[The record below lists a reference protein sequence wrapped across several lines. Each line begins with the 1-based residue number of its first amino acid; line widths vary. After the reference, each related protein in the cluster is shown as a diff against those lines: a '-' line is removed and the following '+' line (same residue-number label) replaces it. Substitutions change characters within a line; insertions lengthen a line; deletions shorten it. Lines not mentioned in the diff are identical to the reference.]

1 MKVLIAIDSFKGSLS
16 SLEAG
21 RAAERGILR
30 AVPDAVTVV
39 KPLADGGE
47 GTAEALITGMGGR
60 AQSVAVHD
68 PLGREI
74 TAEYGI
80 LPDETA
86 VMEMAAAAGLTL
98 IGENERDIMAAST
111 YGVGEMIADAV
122 RRGCRE
128 FIIGI
133 GGSVTN
139 DGGAGCLQALGFG
152 LFDSKGEPISRGAG
166 GLADL
171 AEITADNLL
180 PELRDCRFRV
190 ACDVKNPLCG
200 ENGCSRVFA
209 PQKGAAEEDIP
220 LMDGWLRHYG
230 ELMKGTFPQADPNC
244 EGAGAAGGMGF
255 ALMFA
260 LGAELR
266 SGAELVMEAVAMEQ
280 AVQQADIVV
289 TGEGCLDGQTAMGKA
304 PAAMAALAKKHGK
317 PVIAFGGAVGRG
329 AELLRDKG
337 IDACFC
343 IQTRPCSLAEAMVRE
358 NAAENLSK
366 TAEQVFS
373 TIKIVGSL
381 SNIRNL

>member
-1 MKVLIAIDSFKGSLS
+1 MKVLIAIDSFKGSLT

-30 AVPDAVTVV
+30 AMHGADVTV

-60 AQSVAVHD
+60 GQSVTVHD

-80 LPDETA
+80 LPDGTA

-98 IGENERDIMAAST
+98 LGEDERDIMAAST
-111 YGVGEMIADAV
+111 CGVGEMIADAV
-122 RRGCRE
+122 SKGCRD

-133 GGSVTN
+133 GGSAAN
-139 DGGAGCLQALGFG
+139 DGGAGCLQVLGFG
-152 LFDSKGEPISRGAG
+152 LFDGNGVPISRGAR

-171 AEITADNLL
+171 AEITADGALH
-180 PELRDCRFRV
+180 ELRDCRFRV

-200 ENGCSRVFA
+200 EKGCSRVFA
-209 PQKGAAEEDIP
+209 PQKGADAEDIP
-220 LMDGWLRHYG
+220 LMDGWLGHYA
-230 ELMKGTFPQADPNC
+230 ETMKRTFPQADPNC

-304 PAAMAALAKKHGK
+304 PAVLAALAKKYGK
-317 PVIAFGGAVGRG
+317 PVLAFGGAVGRG
-329 AELLRDKG
+329 AELLREKG
-337 IDACFC
+337 IDACFS
-343 IQTRPCSLAEAMVRE
+343 IQTRPCTLAEAMDSRT
-358 NAAENLSK
+358 AAENLSK
-366 TAEQVFS
+366 TAEQVFC
-373 TIKIVGSL
+373 TVKIAS
-381 SNIRNL
+381 S

>member
-1 MKVLIAIDSFKGSLS
+1 MKVLIAIDSFKGSLT

-30 AVPDAVTVV
+30 AMPDADVTV

-60 AQSVAVHD
+60 TQSVTVHD

-80 LPDETA
+80 LPDGTA

-98 IGENERDIMAAST
+98 LGEDERDIMSAST
-111 YGVGEMIADAV
+111 CGVGEMIADAV
-122 RRGCRE
+122 SRGCRD

-133 GGSVTN
+133 GGSATN

-152 LFDSKGEPISRGAG
+152 LFDGNGAPISRGAM

-171 AEITADNLL
+171 AEITADSALH
-180 PELRDCRFRV
+180 ELRDCRFRV
-190 ACDVKNPLCG
+190 ACDVKNPLFG
-200 ENGCSRVFA
+200 EKGCSRVFA

-220 LMDGWLRHYG
+220 LMDGWLGHYA
-230 ELMKGTFPQADPNC
+230 ETMKRTFPQADPNC

-304 PAAMAALAKKHGK
+304 PAVLAALAKKYGK
-317 PVIAFGGAVGRG
+317 PVLAFGGAVGRG
-329 AELLRDKG
+329 AELLREKG
-337 IDACFC
+337 IDACFS
-343 IQTRPCSLAEAMVRE
+343 IQTRPCTLAEAMDSRT
-358 NAAENLSK
+358 AAENLSK
-366 TAEQVFS
+366 TAEQVFC
-373 TIKIVGSL
+373 TVKIAS
-381 SNIRNL
+381 S

>member
-1 MKVLIAIDSFKGSLS
+1 MKVLIAIDSFKGSLT

-30 AVPDAVTVV
+30 AMHGADVTV

-60 AQSVAVHD
+60 GQSVTVHD

-80 LPDETA
+80 LPDGTA

-98 IGENERDIMAAST
+98 LGEDERDIMSAST

-122 RRGCRE
+122 RKGCRD

-133 GGSVTN
+133 GGSATN

-152 LFDSKGEPISRGAG
+152 LFDGNGAPISRGAR

-171 AEITADNLL
+171 AEITADGALH
-180 PELRDCRFRV
+180 ELRDCRFRV

-220 LMDGWLRHYG
+220 LMDGWLGHYA
-230 ELMKGTFPQADPNC
+230 ETMKRTFPQADPNC

-304 PAAMAALAKKHGK
+304 PAVLAALAKKYGK
-317 PVIAFGGAVGRG
+317 PVLAFGGAVGRG
-329 AELLRDKG
+329 AELLREKG
-337 IDACFC
+337 IDACFS
-343 IQTRPCSLAEAMVRE
+343 IQTRPCTLAEAMNSE
-358 NAAENLSK
+358 TAAENLSK
-366 TAEQVFS
+366 TAEQVFC
-373 TIKIVGSL
+373 TVKIAS
-381 SNIRNL
+381 S

>member
-1 MKVLIAIDSFKGSLS
+1 MKVLIAIDSFKGSLT

-30 AVPDAVTVV
+30 AMPDADVTV

-60 AQSVAVHD
+60 TQSVTVHD

-80 LPDETA
+80 LPDGTA

-98 IGENERDIMAAST
+98 LGEEERDIMSAST
-111 YGVGEMIADAV
+111 CGVGEMIADAV
-122 RRGCRE
+122 SRGCRE

-133 GGSVTN
+133 GGSATN

-152 LFDSKGEPISRGAG
+152 LFDGNGAPISRGAR

-171 AEITADNLL
+171 AEITADGALH
-180 PELRDCRFRV
+180 ELRDCRFRV

-200 ENGCSRVFA
+200 DNGCSRVFA

-220 LMDGWLRHYG
+220 LMDGWLSRYA
-230 ELMKGTFPQADPNC
+230 ETMKRTFPQADPNC

-304 PAAMAALAKKHGK
+304 PAVLAALAKKYGK
-317 PVIAFGGAVGRG
+317 PVLAFGGAVGRG
-329 AELLRDKG
+329 AELLREKG
-337 IDACFC
+337 IDACFS
-343 IQTRPCSLAEAMVRE
+343 IQTRPCTLAEAMNSRT
-358 NAAENLSK
+358 AAENLSK
-366 TAEQVFS
+366 TAEQVFC
-373 TIKIVGSL
+373 TVKIAS
-381 SNIRNL
+381 S

>member
-1 MKVLIAIDSFKGSLS
+1 MKVLIAIDSFKGSLT

-30 AVPDAVTVV
+30 AMPNADVTV

-60 AQSVAVHD
+60 TQSVTVHD

-80 LPDETA
+80 MPDGTA

-98 IGENERDIMAAST
+98 LGEEERDIMSAST
-111 YGVGEMIADAV
+111 CGVGEMIADAV
-122 RRGCRE
+122 RKGCRD

-133 GGSVTN
+133 GGSATN
-139 DGGAGCLQALGFG
+139 DGGAGCLQALGIG
-152 LFDSKGEPISRGAG
+152 LYDGNGAPISCGAR

-171 AEITADNLL
+171 AEITADGALH
-180 PELRDCRFRV
+180 ELRDCRFRV

-200 ENGCSRVFA
+200 EKGCSRVFA

-220 LMDGWLRHYG
+220 LMDGWLGHYA
-230 ELMKGTFPQADPNC
+230 ETMKRTFPQADPNC

-304 PAAMAALAKKHGK
+304 PAVLAALAKKYGK
-317 PVIAFGGAVGRG
+317 PVLAFGGAVGRG
-329 AELLRDKG
+329 AELLREKG
-337 IDACFC
+337 IDACFS
-343 IQTRPCSLAEAMVRE
+343 IQTRPCTLAEAMNSE
-358 NAAENLSK
+358 TAAENLSK
-366 TAEQVFS
+366 TAEQVFC
-373 TIKIVGSL
+373 TVKIAS
-381 SNIRNL
+381 S

>member
-1 MKVLIAIDSFKGSLS
+1 MKVLIAIDSFKGSLT

-30 AVPDAVTVV
+30 AMPDADVTV

-60 AQSVAVHD
+60 GQSVTVHD

-80 LPDETA
+80 LPDGTA

-98 IGENERDIMAAST
+98 LGEDERDIMSAST
-111 YGVGEMIADAV
+111 CGVGEMIADAV
-122 RRGCRE
+122 RKGCRD

-133 GGSVTN
+133 GGSATN

-152 LFDSKGEPISRGAG
+152 LFDGNGAPISRGAR

-171 AEITADNLL
+171 AEITADGALH
-180 PELRDCRFRV
+180 ELRDCRFRV

-200 ENGCSRVFA
+200 EKGCSRVFA
-209 PQKGAAEEDIP
+209 PQKGADAEDIP
-220 LMDGWLRHYG
+220 LMDGWLGHYA
-230 ELMKGTFPQADPNC
+230 ETMKRTFPQADPNC

-304 PAAMAALAKKHGK
+304 PVVMAALAKKYGK
-317 PVIAFGGAVGRG
+317 PVLAFGGAVGRG
-329 AELLRDKG
+329 AELLREKG
-337 IDACFC
+337 IDACFS
-343 IQTRPCSLAEAMVRE
+343 IQTRPCTLAEAMNSE
-358 NAAENLSK
+358 TAAENLSK
-366 TAEQVFS
+366 TAEQVFCAV
-373 TIKIVGSL
+373 KIVS
-381 SNIRNL
+381 S

>member
-1 MKVLIAIDSFKGSLS
+1 MKVLIAIDSFKGSLT

-30 AVPDAVTVV
+30 AMPDADVTV

-60 AQSVAVHD
+60 TQSVTVHD

-80 LPDETA
+80 LPDGTA

-98 IGENERDIMAAST
+98 LGEDERDIMSAST
-111 YGVGEMIADAV
+111 CGVGEMIADAV
-122 RRGCRE
+122 RKGCRD

-133 GGSVTN
+133 GGSATN

-152 LFDSKGEPISRGAG
+152 LFDGNGAPISRGAR

-171 AEITADNLL
+171 AEITADGALH
-180 PELRDCRFRV
+180 ELRDCRFRV

-200 ENGCSRVFA
+200 EKGCSRVFA
-209 PQKGAAEEDIP
+209 PQKGADAEDIP
-220 LMDGWLRHYG
+220 LMDGWLGHYA
-230 ELMKGTFPQADPNC
+230 ETMKRTFPQADPNC

-304 PAAMAALAKKHGK
+304 PVVMAALAKKYGK
-317 PVIAFGGAVGRG
+317 PVLAFGGAVGRG
-329 AELLRDKG
+329 AELLCEKG
-337 IDACFC
+337 IDACFS
-343 IQTRPCSLAEAMVRE
+343 IQTRPCTLAEAMDSRT
-358 NAAENLSK
+358 AAENLLK
-366 TAEQVFS
+366 TAEQVFC
-373 TIKIVGSL
+373 TVKIAS
-381 SNIRNL
+381 S

>member
-1 MKVLIAIDSFKGSLS
+1 MKVLIAIDSFKGSLT

-30 AVPDAVTVV
+30 AMHGADVTV

-60 AQSVAVHD
+60 GQSVTVHD

-80 LPDETA
+80 LPDGTA

-98 IGENERDIMAAST
+98 LGEDERDIMSAST

-122 RRGCRE
+122 RKGCRD

-133 GGSVTN
+133 GGSATN

-152 LFDSKGEPISRGAG
+152 LFDGNGAPISRGAR

-171 AEITADNLL
+171 AEITADGALH
-180 PELRDCRFRV
+180 ELRDCRFRV

-220 LMDGWLRHYG
+220 LMDGWLGHYA
-230 ELMKGTFPQADPNC
+230 ETMKRTFPQADPNC

-304 PAAMAALAKKHGK
+304 PAVLAALAKKYGK
-317 PVIAFGGAVGRG
+317 PVLAFGGAVGRG
-329 AELLRDKG
+329 AELLREKG
-337 IDACFC
+337 IDACFS
-343 IQTRPCSLAEAMVRE
+343 IQTRPCTLAEAMDSRT
-358 NAAENLSK
+358 AAENLSK
-366 TAEQVFS
+366 TAEQVFC
-373 TIKIVGSL
+373 TVKIAS
-381 SNIRNL
+381 S

>member
-1 MKVLIAIDSFKGSLS
+1 MKVLIAIDSFKGSLT

-30 AVPDAVTVV
+30 AMPDADVTV

-60 AQSVAVHD
+60 TQSVTVHD

-80 LPDETA
+80 LPDGTA

-98 IGENERDIMAAST
+98 LGEDERDIMSAST
-111 YGVGEMIADAV
+111 CGVGEMIADAV
-122 RRGCRE
+122 RKGCRD

-133 GGSVTN
+133 GGSATN
-139 DGGAGCLQALGFG
+139 DGGAGCLQVLGFG
-152 LFDSKGEPISRGAG
+152 LFDGNGAPISRGAR

-171 AEITADNLL
+171 AEITADGALH
-180 PELRDCRFRV
+180 ELRDCRFRV

-200 ENGCSRVFA
+200 EKGCSRVFA

-220 LMDGWLRHYG
+220 LMDGWLGHYA
-230 ELMKGTFPQADPNC
+230 ETMKRTFPQADPNC

-304 PAAMAALAKKHGK
+304 PAVLAALAKKYGK
-317 PVIAFGGAVGRG
+317 PVLAFGGAVGRG
-329 AELLRDKG
+329 AELLREKG
-337 IDACFC
+337 IDACFS
-343 IQTRPCSLAEAMVRE
+343 IQTRPCTLAEAMNSE
-358 NAAENLSK
+358 IAEENLSK
-366 TAEQVFS
+366 TAEQVFC
-373 TIKIVGSL
+373 TVKIAS
-381 SNIRNL
+381 S

>member
-1 MKVLIAIDSFKGSLS
+1 MRFLMAIDSFKGSLS

-30 AVPDAVTVV
+30 AMPDADVTV

-60 AQSVAVHD
+60 VQSVTVHD

-80 LPDETA
+80 LPDGTA

-98 IGENERDIMAAST
+98 LGEEERDIMSAST

-122 RRGCRE
+122 SKGCRD

-133 GGSVTN
+133 GGSATN

-152 LFDSKGEPISRGAG
+152 LYDGNGVPVRRGAM

-171 AEITADNLL
+171 AEITADGAL
-180 PELRDCRFRV
+180 PQLRDCRFRV

-200 ENGCSRVFA
+200 DNGCSRVFA
-209 PQKGAAEEDIP
+209 PQKGAAEEEIP
-220 LMDGWLRHYG
+220 LMDGWLSRYA
-230 ELMKGTFPQADPNC
+230 ETLKGTFPQADPNC

-304 PAAMAALAKKHGK
+304 PAVMAALAKKYGK
-317 PVIAFGGAVGRG
+317 PVLAFGGAVGRE
-329 AELLRDKG
+329 AELLREKG

-343 IQTRPCSLAEAMVRE
+343 IQTRPCTLAEAMDSE
-358 NAAENLSK
+358 TAAENLLK
-366 TAEQVFS
+366 TAEQVFCAV
-373 TIKIVGSL
+373 KIAGS
-381 SNIRNL
+381 

>member
-1 MKVLIAIDSFKGSLS
+1 MKVLIAIDSFKGSLT

-30 AVPDAVTVV
+30 AMPDADVTV

-60 AQSVAVHD
+60 TQSVTVHD

-80 LPDETA
+80 LPDGTA

-98 IGENERDIMAAST
+98 LGEEERDIMSAST
-111 YGVGEMIADAV
+111 CGVGEMIADAV
-122 RRGCRE
+122 SRGCRE

-133 GGSVTN
+133 GGSATN

-152 LFDSKGEPISRGAG
+152 LFDGNGAPISRGAR

-171 AEITADNLL
+171 AEITADGALH
-180 PELRDCRFRV
+180 ELRDCRFRV

-200 ENGCSRVFA
+200 DNGCSRVFA

-220 LMDGWLRHYG
+220 LMDGWLGHYA
-230 ELMKGTFPQADPNC
+230 ETMKRTFPQADPNC

-304 PAAMAALAKKHGK
+304 PAVLAALAKKYGK
-317 PVIAFGGAVGRG
+317 PVLAFGGAVGRG
-329 AELLRDKG
+329 AELLREKG
-337 IDACFC
+337 IDACFS
-343 IQTRPCSLAEAMVRE
+343 IQTRPCTLAEAMNSE
-358 NAAENLSK
+358 TAAENLSK
-366 TAEQVFS
+366 TAEQVFC
-373 TIKIVGSL
+373 TVKIAS
-381 SNIRNL
+381 S

>member
-1 MKVLIAIDSFKGSLS
+1 MKVLIAIDSFKGSLT

-30 AVPDAVTVV
+30 AMPDADVTV

-60 AQSVAVHD
+60 TQSVTVHD

-80 LPDETA
+80 LPDGTA

-98 IGENERDIMAAST
+98 LGEDERDIMAAST
-111 YGVGEMIADAV
+111 YGVGEMIGDAV
-122 RRGCRE
+122 SKGCRD

-133 GGSVTN
+133 GGSATN

-152 LFDSKGEPISRGAG
+152 LFDGNGAPIKHGAR

-171 AEITADNLL
+171 AEITADGALH
-180 PELRDCRFRV
+180 ELRDCHFRV

-200 ENGCSRVFA
+200 EKGCSRVFA
-209 PQKGAAEEDIP
+209 PQKGAAEDDIP
-220 LMDGWLRHYG
+220 LMDGWLGHYA
-230 ELMKGTFPQADPNC
+230 ETMKRTFPQADPNC

-304 PAAMAALAKKHGK
+304 PAVLAALAKKYGK
-317 PVIAFGGAVGRG
+317 PVLAFGGAVGRG
-329 AELLRDKG
+329 AELLREKG
-337 IDACFC
+337 IDACFS
-343 IQTRPCSLAEAMVRE
+343 IQTRPCTLAEAMNSE
-358 NAAENLSK
+358 TAAENLSK
-366 TAEQVFS
+366 TAEQVFC
-373 TIKIVGSL
+373 TVKIAS
-381 SNIRNL
+381 S

>member
-1 MKVLIAIDSFKGSLS
+1 MKVLIAIDSFKGSLT

-30 AVPDAVTVV
+30 AMPDADVTV

-60 AQSVAVHD
+60 TQSVTVHD

-80 LPDETA
+80 LPDGTA

-98 IGENERDIMAAST
+98 LGEEERDIMSAST
-111 YGVGEMIADAV
+111 CGVGEMIADAV
-122 RRGCRE
+122 SKGCRD

-133 GGSVTN
+133 GGSATN

-152 LFDSKGEPISRGAG
+152 LFDGNGAPISRGAR

-171 AEITADNLL
+171 AEITADGALH
-180 PELRDCRFRV
+180 ELRDCRFRV

-200 ENGCSRVFA
+200 EKGCSRVFA
-209 PQKGAAEEDIP
+209 PQKGAAEEDIH
-220 LMDGWLRHYG
+220 LMDGWLGHYA
-230 ELMKGTFPQADPNC
+230 ETMKRTFPQADPNC

-304 PAAMAALAKKHGK
+304 PAVLAALAKKYGK
-317 PVIAFGGAVGRG
+317 PVLAFGGAVGRG
-329 AELLRDKG
+329 AELLREKG
-337 IDACFC
+337 IDACFS
-343 IQTRPCSLAEAMVRE
+343 IQTRPCTLAEAMDSRT
-358 NAAENLSK
+358 AAENLSK
-366 TAEQVFS
+366 TAEQVFC
-373 TIKIVGSL
+373 TVKIAS
-381 SNIRNL
+381 S

>member
-1 MKVLIAIDSFKGSLS
+1 MKVLIAIDSFKGSLT

-30 AVPDAVTVV
+30 AMPNADVTV

-60 AQSVAVHD
+60 TQSVTVHD

-80 LPDETA
+80 MPDGTA

-98 IGENERDIMAAST
+98 LGEEERDIMSAST

-122 RRGCRE
+122 SKGCRD

-133 GGSVTN
+133 GGSATN
-139 DGGAGCLQALGFG
+139 DGGAGCLQALGIG
-152 LFDSKGEPISRGAG
+152 LYDGNGAPISCGAR

-171 AEITADNLL
+171 AEITADGALH
-180 PELRDCRFRV
+180 ELRDCRFRV

-200 ENGCSRVFA
+200 EKGCSRVFA

-220 LMDGWLRHYG
+220 LMDGWLGHYA
-230 ELMKGTFPQADPNC
+230 ETMKRTFPQADPNC

-304 PAAMAALAKKHGK
+304 PAVLAALAKKYGK
-317 PVIAFGGAVGRG
+317 PVLAFGGAVGRG
-329 AELLRDKG
+329 AELLREKG
-337 IDACFC
+337 IDACFS
-343 IQTRPCSLAEAMVRE
+343 IQTRPCTLAEAMNSE
-358 NAAENLSK
+358 TAAENLSK
-366 TAEQVFS
+366 TAEQVFC
-373 TIKIVGSL
+373 TVKIAS
-381 SNIRNL
+381 S

>member
-1 MKVLIAIDSFKGSLS
+1 MKVLIAIDSFKGSLT

-30 AVPDAVTVV
+30 AMPDADVTV

-60 AQSVAVHD
+60 TQSVTVHD
-68 PLGREI
+68 PLGREL

-80 LPDETA
+80 LPDGTA

-98 IGENERDIMAAST
+98 LGEDERDIMSAST
-111 YGVGEMIADAV
+111 CGVGEMIADAV
-122 RRGCRE
+122 RKGCRD

-133 GGSVTN
+133 GGSATN

-152 LFDSKGEPISRGAG
+152 LFDGNGAPISRGAR

-171 AEITADNLL
+171 AEITADGALH
-180 PELRDCRFRV
+180 ELRDCRFRV

-200 ENGCSRVFA
+200 DNGCSRVFA

-220 LMDGWLRHYG
+220 LMDGWLGHYA
-230 ELMKGTFPQADPNC
+230 ETMKRTFPQADPNC

-304 PAAMAALAKKHGK
+304 PAVLAALAKKYGK
-317 PVIAFGGAVGRG
+317 PVLAFGGAVGRG
-329 AELLRDKG
+329 AELLREKG
-337 IDACFC
+337 IDACFS
-343 IQTRPCSLAEAMVRE
+343 IQTRPCTLAEAMNSE
-358 NAAENLSK
+358 IAEENLSK
-366 TAEQVFS
+366 TAEQVFCAV
-373 TIKIVGSL
+373 KIAS
-381 SNIRNL
+381 S

>member
-1 MKVLIAIDSFKGSLS
+1 MKVLIAIDSFKGSLT

-30 AVPDAVTVV
+30 AMPDADVTV

-60 AQSVAVHD
+60 TQSVTVHD

-80 LPDETA
+80 LPDGTA

-98 IGENERDIMAAST
+98 LGEEERDIMSAST
-111 YGVGEMIADAV
+111 CGVGEMIADAV
-122 RRGCRE
+122 SRGCRE

-133 GGSVTN
+133 GGSATN

-152 LFDSKGEPISRGAG
+152 LFDGNGAPISRGAR

-171 AEITADNLL
+171 AEITADGALH
-180 PELRDCRFRV
+180 ELRDCRFRV

-200 ENGCSRVFA
+200 DNGCSRVFA

-220 LMDGWLRHYG
+220 LMDGWLSRYA
-230 ELMKGTFPQADPNC
+230 ETMKRTFPQADPNC

-304 PAAMAALAKKHGK
+304 PAVLAALAKKYVK
-317 PVIAFGGAVGRG
+317 PVLAFGGAVGRG
-329 AELLRDKG
+329 AELLREKG
-337 IDACFC
+337 IDACFS
-343 IQTRPCSLAEAMVRE
+343 IQTRPCTLAEAMNSRT
-358 NAAENLSK
+358 AAENLSK
-366 TAEQVFS
+366 TAEQVFC
-373 TIKIVGSL
+373 TVKIAS
-381 SNIRNL
+381 S

>member
-1 MKVLIAIDSFKGSLS
+1 MKVLIAIDSFKGSLT

-30 AVPDAVTVV
+30 AMPDADVTV

-60 AQSVAVHD
+60 TQSVTVHD

-80 LPDETA
+80 LPDGTA

-98 IGENERDIMAAST
+98 LGEDERDIMSAST
-111 YGVGEMIADAV
+111 CGVGEMIADAV
-122 RRGCRE
+122 RKGCRD

-133 GGSVTN
+133 GGSATN

-152 LFDSKGEPISRGAG
+152 LFDGNGAPISRGAR

-171 AEITADNLL
+171 AEITADGALH
-180 PELRDCRFRV
+180 ELRDCRFRV

-200 ENGCSRVFA
+200 EKGCSRVFA
-209 PQKGAAEEDIP
+209 PQKGADAEDIP
-220 LMDGWLRHYG
+220 LMDGWLGHYA
-230 ELMKGTFPQADPNC
+230 ETMKRTFPQADPNC

-304 PAAMAALAKKHGK
+304 PVVMAALAKKYGK
-317 PVIAFGGAVGRG
+317 PVLAFGGAVGRG
-329 AELLRDKG
+329 AELLREKG
-337 IDACFC
+337 IDACFS
-343 IQTRPCSLAEAMVRE
+343 IQTRPCTLAEAMNSE
-358 NAAENLSK
+358 TAAENLSK
-366 TAEQVFS
+366 TAEQVFCAV
-373 TIKIVGSL
+373 KIVS
-381 SNIRNL
+381 S

>member
-1 MKVLIAIDSFKGSLS
+1 MKVLIAIDSFKGSLT

-30 AVPDAVTVV
+30 AMPDADVTV

-60 AQSVAVHD
+60 TQSVTVHD

-80 LPDETA
+80 LPDGTA

-98 IGENERDIMAAST
+98 LGEDERDIMSAST
-111 YGVGEMIADAV
+111 CGVGEMIADAV
-122 RRGCRE
+122 RKGCRD

-133 GGSVTN
+133 GGSATN

-152 LFDSKGEPISRGAG
+152 LFDGNGAPISRGAR

-171 AEITADNLL
+171 AEITADGALH
-180 PELRDCRFRV
+180 ELRDCRFRV

-200 ENGCSRVFA
+200 DNGCSRVFA

-220 LMDGWLRHYG
+220 LMDGWLGHYA
-230 ELMKGTFPQADPNC
+230 ETMKRTFPQADPNC

-304 PAAMAALAKKHGK
+304 PAVLAALAKKYGK
-317 PVIAFGGAVGRG
+317 PVLAFGGAVGRG
-329 AELLRDKG
+329 AELLREKG
-337 IDACFC
+337 IDACFS
-343 IQTRPCSLAEAMVRE
+343 IQTRPCTLAEAMNSRT
-358 NAAENLSK
+358 AAENLSK
-366 TAEQVFS
+366 TAEQVFC
-373 TIKIVGSL
+373 TVKIAS
-381 SNIRNL
+381 S

>member
-1 MKVLIAIDSFKGSLS
+1 MKVLIAIDSFKGSLT

-30 AVPDAVTVV
+30 AMPDADVTV

-60 AQSVAVHD
+60 TQSVTVHD

-80 LPDETA
+80 LPDGTA

-98 IGENERDIMAAST
+98 LGEDERDIMAAST
-111 YGVGEMIADAV
+111 CGVGEMIADAV
-122 RRGCRE
+122 RKGCRD

-133 GGSVTN
+133 GGSATN

-152 LFDSKGEPISRGAG
+152 LFDGNGAPINHGAR

-171 AEITADNLL
+171 AEITADGVLH
-180 PELRDCRFRV
+180 ELRDCRFRV

-220 LMDGWLRHYG
+220 LMDGWLSRYA
-230 ELMKGTFPQADPNC
+230 ETMKGTFPQADPNC

-304 PAAMAALAKKHGK
+304 PAVLAALAKKYGK
-317 PVIAFGGAVGRG
+317 PVLAFGGAVGRG
-329 AELLRDKG
+329 AELLREKG
-337 IDACFC
+337 IDACFS
-343 IQTRPCSLAEAMVRE
+343 IQTRPCTLAEAMDSST
-358 NAAENLSK
+358 AAENLSK
-366 TAEQVFS
+366 TAEQVFC
-373 TIKIVGSL
+373 TVKIAS
-381 SNIRNL
+381 S

>member
-1 MKVLIAIDSFKGSLS
+1 MKVLIAIDSFKGSLT

-30 AVPDAVTVV
+30 AMPDADVTV

-60 AQSVAVHD
+60 TQSVTVHD
-68 PLGREI
+68 PLGREL

-80 LPDETA
+80 LPDGTA

-98 IGENERDIMAAST
+98 LGEDERDIMSAST

-122 RRGCRE
+122 RKGCRD

-133 GGSVTN
+133 GGSATN

-152 LFDSKGEPISRGAG
+152 LFDGNGAPISRGAR

-171 AEITADNLL
+171 AEITADGAL
-180 PELRDCRFRV
+180 PQLRDCRFRV

-200 ENGCSRVFA
+200 DNGCSRVFA
-209 PQKGAAEEDIP
+209 PQKGADAEDIH
-220 LMDGWLRHYG
+220 LMDGWLGHYA
-230 ELMKGTFPQADPNC
+230 ETMKRTFPQADPNC

-304 PAAMAALAKKHGK
+304 PAVLAALAKKYGK
-317 PVIAFGGAVGRG
+317 PVLAFGGAVGRG
-329 AELLRDKG
+329 AELLREKG
-337 IDACFC
+337 IDACFS
-343 IQTRPCSLAEAMVRE
+343 IQTRPCTLAEAMDSE
-358 NAAENLSK
+358 TAAENLSK
-366 TAEQVFS
+366 TAEQVFC
-373 TIKIVGSL
+373 TVKIAS
-381 SNIRNL
+381 S

>member
-1 MKVLIAIDSFKGSLS
+1 MKVLIAIDSFKGSLT

-30 AVPDAVTVV
+30 AMPNADVTV

-60 AQSVAVHD
+60 TQSVTVHD

-80 LPDETA
+80 LPDGTA
-86 VMEMAAAAGLTL
+86 VIEMAAAAGLTL
-98 IGENERDIMAAST
+98 LGEEERDIMSAST

-122 RRGCRE
+122 SKGCRD

-133 GGSVTN
+133 GGSATN

-152 LFDSKGEPISRGAG
+152 LFDGNGAPISRGTM

-171 AEITADNLL
+171 AEITADNVL

-200 ENGCSRVFA
+200 EKGCSMVFA

-220 LMDGWLRHYG
+220 LMDGWLGHYA
-230 ELMKGTFPQADPNC
+230 ETMKQTFPQADPNC

-304 PAAMAALAKKHGK
+304 PAVLAALAKKYGK
-317 PVIAFGGAVGRG
+317 PVLAFGGAVGRG
-329 AELLRDKG
+329 AELLREKG
-337 IDACFC
+337 IDACFS
-343 IQTRPCSLAEAMVRE
+343 IQTRPCTLAEAMDSRT
-358 NAAENLSK
+358 AAENLSK
-366 TAEQVFS
+366 TAEQVFC
-373 TIKIVGSL
+373 TVKIAS
-381 SNIRNL
+381 S

>member
-1 MKVLIAIDSFKGSLS
+1 MKVLIAIDSFKGSLT

-30 AVPDAVTVV
+30 AMPDADVTV

-60 AQSVAVHD
+60 TQSVMVHD

-80 LPDETA
+80 LPDGTA

-98 IGENERDIMAAST
+98 LGEDERDIMSAST
-111 YGVGEMIADAV
+111 CGVGEMIADAV
-122 RRGCRE
+122 RKGCRD

-133 GGSVTN
+133 GGSATN

-152 LFDSKGEPISRGAG
+152 LVDGNGAPISRGAR

-171 AEITADNLL
+171 AEITADGALH
-180 PELRDCRFRV
+180 ELRDCRFRV

-200 ENGCSRVFA
+200 EKGCSRVFA

-220 LMDGWLRHYG
+220 LMDGWLGHYA
-230 ELMKGTFPQADPNC
+230 ETMKRTFPQADPNC

-304 PAAMAALAKKHGK
+304 PAVLAALAKKHGK
-317 PVIAFGGAVGRG
+317 PVLAFGGAVGRG
-329 AELLRDKG
+329 AELLREKG
-337 IDACFC
+337 IDACFS
-343 IQTRPCSLAEAMVRE
+343 IQTRPCTLAEAMDSRT
-358 NAAENLSK
+358 AAENLSK
-366 TAEQVFS
+366 TAEQVFC
-373 TIKIVGSL
+373 TVKIAS
-381 SNIRNL
+381 S

>member
-1 MKVLIAIDSFKGSLS
+1 MKVLIAIDSFKGSLT

-30 AVPDAVTVV
+30 AMPNADVTV

-60 AQSVAVHD
+60 TQSVTVHD

-80 LPDETA
+80 LPDGTA
-86 VMEMAAAAGLTL
+86 VIEMAAAAGLTL
-98 IGENERDIMAAST
+98 LGEEERDIMSAST
-111 YGVGEMIADAV
+111 CGVGEMIADAV
-122 RRGCRE
+122 RKGCRDY
-128 FIIGI
+128 IIGI
-133 GGSVTN
+133 GGSATN

-152 LFDSKGEPISRGAG
+152 LFDGNGAPISRGAR

-171 AEITADNLL
+171 AEITADGALH
-180 PELRDCRFRV
+180 ELRDCRFRV

-200 ENGCSRVFA
+200 EKGCSRVFA
-209 PQKGAAEEDIP
+209 PQKGADAEDIP
-220 LMDGWLRHYG
+220 LMDGWLGHYA
-230 ELMKGTFPQADPNC
+230 ETMKRTFPQADPNC

-304 PAAMAALAKKHGK
+304 PAVLAALAKKYGK
-317 PVIAFGGAVGRG
+317 PVLAFGGAVGRG
-329 AELLRDKG
+329 AELLREKG
-337 IDACFC
+337 IDACFS
-343 IQTRPCSLAEAMVRE
+343 IQTRPCTLAEAMNSE
-358 NAAENLSK
+358 TAAENLSK
-366 TAEQVFS
+366 TAEQVFC
-373 TIKIVGSL
+373 TVKIAS
-381 SNIRNL
+381 S

>member
-1 MKVLIAIDSFKGSLS
+1 MKVLIAIDSFKGSLT

-30 AVPDAVTVV
+30 AMPDADVTV

-60 AQSVAVHD
+60 TKSVTVHD

-80 LPDETA
+80 LPDGTA

-98 IGENERDIMAAST
+98 LGEDERDIMAAST
-111 YGVGEMIADAV
+111 CGVGEMIADAV
-122 RRGCRE
+122 RKGCRD

-133 GGSVTN
+133 GGSATN

-152 LFDSKGEPISRGAG
+152 LFDSNGAPISRGAR

-171 AEITADNLL
+171 AEITADGALH
-180 PELRDCRFRV
+180 ELRDCRFRV

-200 ENGCSRVFA
+200 EKGCSRVFA

-220 LMDGWLRHYG
+220 LMDGWLGHYA
-230 ELMKGTFPQADPNC
+230 ETMKRTFPQADPNC

-304 PAAMAALAKKHGK
+304 PAVMAALAKKYGK
-317 PVIAFGGAVGRG
+317 PVLAFGGAVGRG
-329 AELLRDKG
+329 AELLREKG
-337 IDACFC
+337 IDACFS
-343 IQTRPCSLAEAMVRE
+343 IQTRPCTLAEAMNSRT
-358 NAAENLSK
+358 AAENLSK
-366 TAEQVFS
+366 TAEQVFC
-373 TIKIVGSL
+373 TVKIAS
-381 SNIRNL
+381 S

>member
-1 MKVLIAIDSFKGSLS
+1 MKVLIAIDSFKGSLT

-30 AVPDAVTVV
+30 AMPNADVTV

-60 AQSVAVHD
+60 TQSVTVHD

-80 LPDETA
+80 MPDGTA

-98 IGENERDIMAAST
+98 LGEEERDIMSAST
-111 YGVGEMIADAV
+111 CGVGEMIADAV
-122 RRGCRE
+122 RKGCRD

-133 GGSVTN
+133 GGSATN

-152 LFDSKGEPISRGAG
+152 LFDGNGAPISRGAR

-171 AEITADNLL
+171 AEITADGALH
-180 PELRDCRFRV
+180 ELRDCRFRV

-200 ENGCSRVFA
+200 EKGCSRVFA

-220 LMDGWLRHYG
+220 LMDGWLGHYA
-230 ELMKGTFPQADPNC
+230 ETMKRTFPQADPNC

-304 PAAMAALAKKHGK
+304 PAVLAALAKKYGK
-317 PVIAFGGAVGRG
+317 PVLAFGGAVGRG
-329 AELLRDKG
+329 AELLREKG
-337 IDACFC
+337 IDACFS
-343 IQTRPCSLAEAMVRE
+343 IQTRPCTLAEAMDSRT
-358 NAAENLSK
+358 AAENLSK
-366 TAEQVFS
+366 TAEQVFC
-373 TIKIVGSL
+373 TVKIAS
-381 SNIRNL
+381 S

>member
-1 MKVLIAIDSFKGSLS
+1 MKVLIAIDSFKGSLT

-30 AVPDAVTVV
+30 AMPDADVTV

-60 AQSVAVHD
+60 TQSVTVHD

-80 LPDETA
+80 LPDGTA

-98 IGENERDIMAAST
+98 LSEDERDIMATST
-111 YGVGEMIADAV
+111 CGVGEMIADAV
-122 RRGCRE
+122 RKGCRD
-128 FIIGI
+128 FIISI
-133 GGSVTN
+133 GGSATN

-152 LFDSKGEPISRGAG
+152 LLDSKGEPISRGAR

-171 AEITADNLL
+171 AEITADGALY
-180 PELRDCRFRV
+180 ELRDCRFRV

-200 ENGCSRVFA
+200 EKGCSRVFA

-220 LMDGWLRHYG
+220 LMDGWLSRYA
-230 ELMKGTFPQADPNC
+230 ETMKRTFPQADPNC

-304 PAAMAALAKKHGK
+304 PAVMAALAKKYGK
-317 PVIAFGGAVGRG
+317 PVLAFGGAVGRG
-329 AELLRDKG
+329 AELLREKG
-337 IDACFC
+337 IDACFS
-343 IQTRPCSLAEAMVRE
+343 IQTRPCTLAEAMDSRT
-358 NAAENLSK
+358 AAENLSK
-366 TAEQVFS
+366 TAEQVFC
-373 TIKIVGSL
+373 TVKIAS
-381 SNIRNL
+381 S

>member
-30 AVPDAVTVV
+30 AMPDADVTV

-60 AQSVAVHD
+60 TQSVTVHD

-80 LPDETA
+80 LPDGTA
-86 VMEMAAAAGLTL
+86 VMEMAAAAGLTIL
-98 IGENERDIMAAST
+98 GEDERDIMSAST
-111 YGVGEMIADAV
+111 CGVGEMIADAV
-122 RRGCRE
+122 SKGCRD

-133 GGSVTN
+133 GGSATN

-152 LFDSKGEPISRGAG
+152 LFDGNGAPISRGAR

-171 AEITADNLL
+171 AEITADGALH
-180 PELRDCRFRV
+180 ELRDCRFRV

-200 ENGCSRVFA
+200 EKGCSRVFA

-220 LMDGWLRHYG
+220 LMDGWLSRYA
-230 ELMKGTFPQADPNC
+230 ETMKRTFPQADPNC

-304 PAAMAALAKKHGK
+304 PAVLAALAKKYGK
-317 PVIAFGGAVGRG
+317 PVLAFGGAVGRG
-329 AELLRDKG
+329 AELLREKG
-337 IDACFC
+337 IDACFS
-343 IQTRPCSLAEAMVRE
+343 IQTRPCTLAEAMNSE
-358 NAAENLSK
+358 TAAENLSK
-366 TAEQVFS
+366 TAEQVFC
-373 TIKIVGSL
+373 TVKIAS
-381 SNIRNL
+381 S

>member
-1 MKVLIAIDSFKGSLS
+1 MKVLIAIDSFKGSLT

-30 AVPDAVTVV
+30 AMPDADVTV

-60 AQSVAVHD
+60 TQSVTVHD

-80 LPDETA
+80 LPDGTA

-98 IGENERDIMAAST
+98 LGEDERDIMSAST
-111 YGVGEMIADAV
+111 CGVGEMIADAV
-122 RRGCRE
+122 SRGCRE

-133 GGSVTN
+133 GGSATN

-152 LFDSKGEPISRGAG
+152 LFDGNGAPISRGAR

-171 AEITADNLL
+171 AEITADGALH
-180 PELRDCRFRV
+180 ELRDCRFRV

-200 ENGCSRVFA
+200 DNGCSRVFA

-220 LMDGWLRHYG
+220 LMDGWLSRYA
-230 ELMKGTFPQADPNC
+230 ETMKRTFPQADPNC

-304 PAAMAALAKKHGK
+304 PAVLAALAKKYGK
-317 PVIAFGGAVGRG
+317 PVLAFGGAVGRG
-329 AELLRDKG
+329 AELLREKG
-337 IDACFC
+337 IDACFS
-343 IQTRPCSLAEAMVRE
+343 IQTRPCTLAEAMNSRT
-358 NAAENLSK
+358 AAENLSK
-366 TAEQVFS
+366 TAEQVFC
-373 TIKIVGSL
+373 TVKIAS
-381 SNIRNL
+381 S

>member
-1 MKVLIAIDSFKGSLS
+1 MKVLIAIDSFKGSLT

-30 AVPDAVTVV
+30 AMPDADVTV

-60 AQSVAVHD
+60 TQSVTVHD
-68 PLGREI
+68 PLGREL

-80 LPDETA
+80 LPDGTA

-98 IGENERDIMAAST
+98 LGEDERDIMSAST
-111 YGVGEMIADAV
+111 CGVGEMIADAV
-122 RRGCRE
+122 RKGCRD

-133 GGSVTN
+133 GGSATN

-152 LFDSKGEPISRGAG
+152 LFDGNGAPISRGAR

-171 AEITADNLL
+171 AEITADGALH
-180 PELRDCRFRV
+180 ELRDCRFRV

-200 ENGCSRVFA
+200 DNGCSRVFA

-220 LMDGWLRHYG
+220 LMDGWLSRYA
-230 ELMKGTFPQADPNC
+230 ETMKRTFPQADPNC

-304 PAAMAALAKKHGK
+304 PAVLAALAKKYGK
-317 PVIAFGGAVGRG
+317 PVLAFGGAVGRG
-329 AELLRDKG
+329 AELLREKG
-337 IDACFC
+337 IDACFS
-343 IQTRPCSLAEAMVRE
+343 IQTRPCTLAEAMNSE
-358 NAAENLSK
+358 IAEENLSK
-366 TAEQVFS
+366 TAEQVFCAV
-373 TIKIVGSL
+373 KIAS
-381 SNIRNL
+381 S

>member
-1 MKVLIAIDSFKGSLS
+1 MRVLIAIDSFKGSLS

-21 RAAERGILR
+21 RAAELGILR
-30 AVPDAVTVV
+30 AMPDAVTVV

-47 GTAEALITGMGGR
+47 GTAEALITGMGGK
-60 AQSVAVHD
+60 AQSVTVHD
-68 PLGREI
+68 PIGRKI

-80 LPDETA
+80 LPDGTA

-98 IGENERDIMAAST
+98 LHENERDIMAAST
-111 YGVGEMIADAV
+111 YGVGEMIGDAV
-122 RRGCRE
+122 SRGCRE

-133 GGSVTN
+133 GGSATN

-152 LFDSKGEPISRGAG
+152 LLDSKGEPISRGAG

-171 AEITADNLL
+171 AEITADNAL
-180 PELRDCRFRV
+180 PELRDCHFRV

-220 LMDGWLRHYG
+220 LMDGWLRHYA
-230 ELMKGTFPQADPNC
+230 ELMKGTFPQADPDR

-260 LGAELR
+260 LGGELR
-266 SGAELVMEAVAMEQ
+266 SGAELVMEATAMEQ
-280 AVQQADIVV
+280 AVIQADIVV

-304 PAAMAALAKKHGK
+304 PAVMAALAKKYGK
-317 PVIAFGGAVGRG
+317 PVLAFGGAVGRG
-329 AELLRDKG
+329 AERLREKG

-343 IQTRPCSLAEAMVRE
+343 IQTRPCTLAEAMDSE
-358 NAAENLSK
+358 TAAENLLK
-366 TAEQVFS
+366 TAEQVFC
-373 TIKIVGSL
+373 TVKIAS
-381 SNIRNL
+381 S

>member
-1 MKVLIAIDSFKGSLS
+1 MKVLIAIDSFKGSLT

-30 AVPDAVTVV
+30 AMPDADVTV

-60 AQSVAVHD
+60 TQSVTVHD

-80 LPDETA
+80 LPDGTA

-98 IGENERDIMAAST
+98 LGEDERDIMSAST
-111 YGVGEMIADAV
+111 CGVGEMIADAV
-122 RRGCRE
+122 RKGCRD

-133 GGSVTN
+133 GGSATN

-152 LFDSKGEPISRGAG
+152 LFDGNGAPIKRGAR

-171 AEITADNLL
+171 AEITADGALH
-180 PELRDCRFRV
+180 ELRDCRFRV

-200 ENGCSRVFA
+200 EKGCSRVFA

-220 LMDGWLRHYG
+220 LMDGWLSRYA
-230 ELMKGTFPQADPNC
+230 ETMKRTFPQADPNC

-266 SGAELVMEAVAMEQ
+266 LGAELVMEAVAMEQ

-304 PAAMAALAKKHGK
+304 PAVLAALAKKYGK
-317 PVIAFGGAVGRG
+317 PVLAFGGAVGRG
-329 AELLRDKG
+329 AELLREKG
-337 IDACFC
+337 IDACFS
-343 IQTRPCSLAEAMVRE
+343 IQTRPCTLAEAMDSE
-358 NAAENLSK
+358 TAAENLSK
-366 TAEQVFS
+366 TAEQVFC
-373 TIKIVGSL
+373 TVKIAS
-381 SNIRNL
+381 S

>member
-30 AVPDAVTVV
+30 AMPDADVTV

-60 AQSVAVHD
+60 TQSVTVHD

-80 LPDETA
+80 LPDGTA

-98 IGENERDIMAAST
+98 LGEDERDIMSAST
-111 YGVGEMIADAV
+111 CGVGEMIADAV
-122 RRGCRE
+122 RKGCRD

-133 GGSVTN
+133 GGSATN

-152 LFDSKGEPISRGAG
+152 LFDGNGAPISRGAR

-171 AEITADNLL
+171 AEITADGALH
-180 PELRDCRFRV
+180 ELRDCRFRV

-200 ENGCSRVFA
+200 EKGCSRVFA

-220 LMDGWLRHYG
+220 LMDGWLGHYA
-230 ELMKGTFPQADPNC
+230 ETMKRTFPQADPNC

-304 PAAMAALAKKHGK
+304 PAVLAALAKKYGK
-317 PVIAFGGAVGRG
+317 PVLAFGGAVGRG
-329 AELLRDKG
+329 AELLREKG
-337 IDACFC
+337 IDACFS
-343 IQTRPCSLAEAMVRE
+343 IQTRPCTLAEAMDSRT
-358 NAAENLSK
+358 AAENLSK
-366 TAEQVFS
+366 TAEQVFC
-373 TIKIVGSL
+373 TVKIAS
-381 SNIRNL
+381 S

>member
-1 MKVLIAIDSFKGSLS
+1 MKVLIAIDSFKGSLT

-30 AVPDAVTVV
+30 AMPDADVTV

-60 AQSVAVHD
+60 TQSVTVHD

-80 LPDETA
+80 LPDGTA

-98 IGENERDIMAAST
+98 LGEDERDIMAAST
-111 YGVGEMIADAV
+111 CGVGEMIADAV
-122 RRGCRE
+122 SKGCRD

-133 GGSVTN
+133 GGSATN

-152 LFDSKGEPISRGAG
+152 LFDGNGAPISRGAR

-171 AEITADNLL
+171 AEITADGALH
-180 PELRDCRFRV
+180 ELRDCRFRV

-200 ENGCSRVFA
+200 DNGCSRVFA

-220 LMDGWLRHYG
+220 LMDGWLGHYA
-230 ELMKGTFPQADPNC
+230 ETMKRTFPQAAPNC

-304 PAAMAALAKKHGK
+304 PAVLAALAKKHGK
-317 PVIAFGGAVGRG
+317 PVLAFGGAVGRG
-329 AELLRDKG
+329 AELLREKG
-337 IDACFC
+337 IDACFS
-343 IQTRPCSLAEAMVRE
+343 IQTRPCTLAEAMDSE
-358 NAAENLSK
+358 TAAENLSK
-366 TAEQVFS
+366 TAEQVFC
-373 TIKIVGSL
+373 TVKIAS
-381 SNIRNL
+381 S